1 MSHGSLTERAAG
13 LKYSLHEQEVAG
25 SNAVSRKTVSRRR
38 KRIVASPTKS
48 HMAGTRM
55 AETLS
60 LLTPPQYCH
69 YASGACD
76 QVIGEPLASKT
87 VFFMYASIP
96 EQIAVAVET
105 AIEKLTQ
112 SQPNW
117 SWKTWKQL
125 PVAGHTIFCEV
136 CKAIRHATAVVA
148 DVTTLNFNLLFEIGY
163 TIGLGVPVIPI
174 RDTNLQTDRRTFEE
188 LGLLD
193 TLGYVDF
200 RNSNELQE
208 KLIERLPATPLAPVP
223 LHEYRETPI
232 YVLKG
237 PVETEGA
244 IQMMSALKE
253 TRISVRMTQSR
264 RRVSLSTRLDGRYR
278 DRGRL
283 LPISS
288 THQGRKLHSIMLRVR
303 LFAALLWLNKKPL
316 R

>member
-125 PVAGHTIFCEV
+125 PVAGHTIFCEL

-163 TIGLGVPVIPI
+163 TIGLGVP
-174 RDTNLQTDRRTFEE
+174 
-188 LGLLD
+188 
-193 TLGYVDF
+193 DF